1 MASTYSS
8 RLKLELIGSGEQSNS
23 WGNTTNNTLSRSLEE
38 AIAGVLSINLGS
50 ASSPLTLTSGNGP
63 VLAASNQARSA
74 AIRFHSFTSAFTIN
88 FPAVEKIYYIINDG
102 TGNGTLT
109 LDVGGTGSAANQQTL
124 SPGQKLY
131 AATDGTT
138 WYPLETSSSTWRT
151 VSASSDN
158 VFAGENIFV
167 NTSSNTVNL
176 TLPTTPPVGSEIRFM
191 DLADNFD
198 SNALTLTP
206 GGSDKVFG
214 AASAGTVSTEGAA
227 FSLVYTGATYGWK
240 ITEK

>member
-1 MASTYSS
+1 MASTYST
-8 RLKLELIGSGEQSNS
+8 RLKLELIGDGEQSNS
-23 WGNTTNNTLSRSLEE
+23 WGTTTNNTLSRSLEE
-38 AIAGVLSINLGS
+38 AIAGVLTIDLGS
-50 ASSPLTLTSGNGP
+50 DSSPKTLTSGDGP
-63 VLAASNQARSA
+63 VVAASNQSRSA
-74 AIRFHSFTSAFTIN
+74 AIRFHNFTTAFRIN
-88 FPAVEKIYYIINDG
+88 VPAVQKIYYIINDG
-102 TGNGTLT
+102 TGAGTIT
-109 LDVGGTGSAANQQTL
+109 MDVGGTGNSANQQII
-124 SPGQKLY
+124 SPGQKMFL
-131 AATDGTT
+131 ATDGTT
-138 WYPLETSSSTWRT
+138 WYALETSSSTWRT
-151 VSASSDN
+151 VTASTDN
-158 VFAGENIFV
+158 VYAGENIFV
-167 NTSSNTVNL
+167 NTTSNTVNL

>member
-1 MASTYSS
+1 MASTYST

-38 AIAGVLSINLGS
+38 AIAGVLAINLNGV
-50 ASSPLTLTSGNGP
+50 SSPLTLTTGNGP
-63 VLAASNQARSA
+63 VVAASNQARSA
-74 AIRFHSFTSAFTIN
+74 AIRFHNFTTAFTVN

-102 TGNGTLT
+102 TGNATLT
-109 LDVGGTGSAANQQTL
+109 LDVGGTGSSANQQIL

-138 WYPLETSSSTWRT
+138 WYPLETSSSTWST
-151 VSASSDN
+151 VTAATDN

-176 TLPTTPPVGSEIRFM
+176 TLPTTPPVGSEVRFM

-198 SNALTLTP
+198 SNALTITP

-214 AASAGTVSTEGAA
+214 AAAPGTVSTEGAA